1 MDQVDQMFVD
11 DFANKLNM
19 DKGDQQRYASEKKRR
34 VTKNKS
40 INFYTMQN
48 DPNLHL
54 DDDEMIKF

>member
-19 DKGDQQRYASEKKRR
+19 DKSDQRYASEKKRR

-40 INFYTMQN
+40 INFYTMKN

>member
-1 MDQVDQMFVD
+1 MFVD

-19 DKGDQQRYASEKKRR
+19 DRSDQRFASEKKRR
-34 VTKNKS
+34 PVNKYKS
-40 INFYTMQN
+40 INSYTMQN